1 MGYTCVNNYRLTLAF
16 DGSAFCGW
24 QVQKNGV
31 SVCSVVQSTVQTILR
46 HPTDITGCGR
56 TDAGV
61 HAKGYCANFKTEQT
75 LDISRFLSSFNAIA
89 PDSLRA
95 LAIEKVDEDFHA
107 RYSAKGKTYVYQI
120 CPFHCLPPILRGQAY
135 HCPYPLDIQAME
147 QAAQVLCG
155 EHDFA
160 AFRAAGAKE
169 GDSVRRLY
177 GIEIVQ
183 NEYLLQIRMTG
194 NGFLYKMARGLAGT
208 ILDVGKGLLT
218 PAQVREILESKD
230 RARAGMT
237 LPPYGLFLEQV
248 KYHDDPNT

>member
-1 MGYTCVNNYRLTLAF
+1 MNNYRLTLAF

-24 QVQKNGV
+24 QVQKNAE
-31 SVCSVVQSTVQTILR
+31 SVCAAVQRTVQTILR
-46 HPTDITGCGR
+46 HETDITGCGR
-56 TDAGV
+56 TDSGV
-61 HAKGYCANFKTEQT
+61 HAKGYCANFKTEQN
-75 LDISRFLSSFNAIA
+75 LDIARFLASFNAIA

-95 LAIEKVDEDFHA
+95 LELEKAEDDFHA

-120 CPFHCLPPILRGQAY
+120 CPFHCLPPLLRGVAY
-135 HCPYPLDIQAME
+135 HCPYPLDREAMR

-169 GDSVRRLY
+169 GDSVRR
-177 GIEIVQ
+177 IERIELVE

-208 ILDVGKGLLT
+208 ILDAGKGLLT
-218 PAQVREILESKD
+218 PEQVREILESKD
-230 RARAGMT
+230 REQAGMT

-248 KYHDDPNT
+248 IY

>member
-1 MGYTCVNNYRLTLAF
+1 MNNYRLTLAF

-24 QVQKNGV
+24 QVQKNGE
-31 SVCSVVQSTVQTILR
+31 SVCSAVQRAVQTILR
-46 HPTDITGCGR
+46 HNTDITGCGR
-56 TDAGV
+56 TDSGV
-61 HAKGYCANFKTEQT
+61 HAKGYCANFKTEQD
-75 LDISRFLSSFNAIA
+75 LEIPRFLASFNAIA

-95 LAIEKVDEDFHA
+95 MKLERVAQDFHA

-120 CPFHCLPPILRGQAY
+120 CPFHCLPPQLRGVAY
-135 HCPYPLDIQAME
+135 HCPYPLDRAAMR

-169 GDSVRRLY
+169 GDSVRR
-177 GIEIVQ
+177 IERIELVE
-183 NEYLLQIRMTG
+183 NDYVLQIRMTG

-218 PAQVREILESKD
+218 PEQVSKILESKD
-230 RARAGMT
+230 REQAGMT

-248 KYHDDPNT
+248 IY

>member
-1 MGYTCVNNYRLTLAF
+1 MNNYLLTLAF

-24 QVQKNGV
+24 QVQKNGE
-31 SVCSVVQSTVQTILR
+31 SVCAAVQRTVQTILR

-56 TDAGV
+56 TDSGV
-61 HAKGYCANFKTEQT
+61 HAKGYRANFKTEQT
-75 LDISRFLSSFNAIA
+75 LDPSRFLASFNAIA

-95 LAIEKVDEDFHA
+95 MAIESVDGDFHA

-120 CPFHCLPPILRGQAY
+120 CPFHCLPPTLRGVAY
-135 HCPYPLDIQAME
+135 HCPYPLDREAMK
-147 QAAQVLCG
+147 QAAQILCG

-169 GDSVRRLY
+169 GDSVRRIDR
-177 GIEIVQ
+177 IEIVEQ
-183 NEYLLQIRMTG
+183 DCLLQIRMTG

-208 ILDVGKGLLT
+208 ILDAGKGLLT

-230 RARAGMT
+230 REKAGMT
-237 LPPYGLFLEQV
+237 LPPMGLYLEQV
-248 KYHDDPNT
+248 IY

>member
-1 MGYTCVNNYRLTLAF
+1 MNNYLLTLAF

-24 QVQKNGV
+24 QVQKNGE
-31 SVCSVVQSTVQTILR
+31 SVCAAVQRTVQTILR

-56 TDAGV
+56 TDSGV
-61 HAKGYCANFKTEQT
+61 HAKGYRANFKTEQT
-75 LDISRFLSSFNAIA
+75 LIPSRFLASFNAIA

-95 LAIEKVDEDFHA
+95 MAIEAVDEDFHA

-120 CPFHCLPPILRGQAY
+120 CPFHCLPPTLRGVAY
-135 HCPYPLDIQAME
+135 HCPYPLDRDAMK
-147 QAAQVLCG
+147 QAAQILCG

-169 GDSVRRLY
+169 GDSVRRIAS
-177 GIEIVQ
+177 IEISEQ
-183 NEYLLQIRMTG
+183 DCLLQIRMTG

-208 ILDVGKGLLT
+208 ILDAGKGLIS

-230 RARAGMT
+230 REKAGMT
-237 LPPYGLFLEQV
+237 LPPYGLYLEQV
-248 KYHDDPNT
+248 IY

>member
-1 MGYTCVNNYRLTLAF
+1 MGCIGVNNYRLTLAF

-24 QVQKNGV
+24 QVQKNGE
-31 SVCSVVQSTVQTILR
+31 SVCAAVQRAVQTILR

-56 TDAGV
+56 TDSGV
-61 HAKGYCANFKTEQT
+61 HAKGYCANFKTEQD
-75 LDISRFLSSFNAIA
+75 LDIPRFLASFNAIA

-95 LAIEKVDEDFHA
+95 LGVERVAEDFHA

-120 CPFHCLPPILRGQAY
+120 CPFHCLPPDLRGVAY
-135 HCPYPLDIQAME
+135 HCPYPLDRQAME

-169 GDSVRRLY
+169 GYSVRR
-177 GIEIVQ
+177 IERIELAEDGYV
-183 NEYLLQIRMTG
+183 LQIRMTG

-218 PAQVREILESKD
+218 PEQVSEILESKD
-230 RARAGMT
+230 RERAGMT

-248 KYHDDPNT
+248 IY

>member
-31 SVCSVVQSTVQTILR
+31 SVCAVVQNTVQTILR
-46 HPTDITGCGR
+46 HATDIVGCGR

-61 HAKGYCANFKTEQT
+61 HARGYCANFKTEQL
-75 LDISRFLSSFNAIA
+75 LDIPRFLASFNAIA

-95 LAIEKVDEDFHA
+95 LAMEKTDEAFHA

-135 HCPYPLDIQAME
+135 HCPYPLDIAAMR

-160 AFRAAGAKE
+160 AFRAAGAKP
-169 GDSVRRLY
+169 GDSVRCLY
-177 GIEIVQ
+177 QIEILQ
-183 NEYLLQIRMTG
+183 EEYLWQIRMSG
-194 NGFLYKMARGLAGT
+194 NGFLYKMARSLAGT
-208 ILDVGKGLLT
+208 LLDVGKGLLT
-218 PAQVREILESKD
+218 PAQVEEILQSKE
-230 RARAGMT
+230 RTRAGMT

-248 KYHDDPNT
+248 TY

>member
-1 MGYTCVNNYRLTLAF
+1 MGCIGVNNYRLTLAF

-24 QVQKNGV
+24 QVQKNGE
-31 SVCSVVQSTVQTILR
+31 SVCAAVQRTVQTILR

-56 TDAGV
+56 TDSGV
-61 HAKGYCANFKTEQT
+61 HAKGYCANFKTEQA
-75 LDISRFLSSFNAIA
+75 LDIPRFLASFNAIA

-95 LAIEKVDEDFHA
+95 LSVERVADDFHA

-120 CPFHCLPPILRGQAY
+120 CPFHCLPPLLRGVAY
-135 HCPYPLDIQAME
+135 HCPYPLDRDAMR
-147 QAAQVLCG
+147 QAAQILCG

-169 GDSVRRLY
+169 GDSVRR
-177 GIEIVQ
+177 IERIELV
-183 NEYLLQIRMTG
+183 EKDFVLQIRMTG

-218 PAQVREILESKD
+218 PEQVSEILENKD
-230 RARAGMT
+230 RERAGMT

-248 KYHDDPNT
+248 IY

>member
-1 MGYTCVNNYRLTLAF
+1 MNNYRLTLAF

-24 QVQKNGV
+24 QVQKNGE
-31 SVCSVVQSTVQTILR
+31 SVCAAVQRAVQTILR
-46 HPTDITGCGR
+46 HNTDITGCGR
-56 TDAGV
+56 TDSGV
-61 HAKGYCANFKTEQT
+61 HAKGYCANFKTEQD
-75 LDISRFLSSFNAIA
+75 LEIPRFLASFNAIA

-95 LAIEKVDEDFHA
+95 MKLERVAQDFHA

-120 CPFHCLPPILRGQAY
+120 CPFHCLPPQLRGVAY
-135 HCPYPLDIQAME
+135 HCPYPLDRAAMR

-169 GDSVRRLY
+169 GDSVRR
-177 GIEIVQ
+177 IERIELVE
-183 NEYLLQIRMTG
+183 NDYVLQIRMTG

-218 PAQVREILESKD
+218 PEQVSKILESKD
-230 RARAGMT
+230 REQAGMT

-248 KYHDDPNT
+248 IY

>member
-1 MGYTCVNNYRLTLAF
+1 VNNYRLTLAF

-24 QVQKNGV
+24 QVQKNGE
-31 SVCSVVQSTVQTILR
+31 SVCAAVQRAVQTILR

-56 TDAGV
+56 TDSGV
-61 HAKGYCANFKTEQT
+61 HAKGYCANFRTEQD
-75 LDISRFLSSFNAIA
+75 LDIPRFLASFNAIA

-95 LAIEKVDEDFHA
+95 LGVERVAEDFHA

-120 CPFHCLPPILRGQAY
+120 CPFHCLPPLLRGVAY
-135 HCPYPLDIQAME
+135 HCPYPLDRQAME

-169 GDSVRRLY
+169 GDSVRR
-177 GIEIVQ
+177 IERIELAEDGYV
-183 NEYLLQIRMTG
+183 LQIRMTG

-218 PAQVREILESKD
+218 PEQVSEILESKD
-230 RARAGMT
+230 RERAGMT

-248 KYHDDPNT
+248 IY

>member
-1 MGYTCVNNYRLTLAF
+1 VNNYRLTLAF

-24 QVQKNGV
+24 QVQKNGE
-31 SVCSVVQSTVQTILR
+31 SVCAAVQRAVQTILR

-56 TDAGV
+56 TDSGV
-61 HAKGYCANFKTEQT
+61 HAKGYCANFRTEQD
-75 LDISRFLSSFNAIA
+75 LDIPRFLASFNAIA

-95 LAIEKVDEDFHA
+95 LGVERVAEDFHA

-120 CPFHCLPPILRGQAY
+120 CPFHCLPPDLRGVAY
-135 HCPYPLDIQAME
+135 HCPYPLDRQAME

-169 GDSVRRLY
+169 GDSVRR
-177 GIEIVQ
+177 IERIELAEDGYV
-183 NEYLLQIRMTG
+183 LQIRMTG

-218 PAQVREILESKD
+218 PEQVSEILESKD
-230 RARAGMT
+230 RERAGMT

-248 KYHDDPNT
+248 IY